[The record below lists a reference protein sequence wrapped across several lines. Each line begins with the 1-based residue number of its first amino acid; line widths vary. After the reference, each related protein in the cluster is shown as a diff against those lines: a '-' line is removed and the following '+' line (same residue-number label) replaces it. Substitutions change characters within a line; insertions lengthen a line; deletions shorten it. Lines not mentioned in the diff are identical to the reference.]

1 MKVIIKKLFK
11 NTIVFNYIRSIYWFL
26 RNKNPLLIIRKN
38 KIVSNYN
45 KDSIYLNIGGFI
57 FLKDNWRVLEYIS
70 DQYPISKKL
79 IDYNFNLLEFKPLPF
94 KNNSVDLIYSSHT
107 FEHILKKNVDF
118 YFKEIYRILKVE
130 GTFRMT
136 VPDADIIYDACK
148 RNDIDFINYLDDNNN
163 QSESDFFKSYLI
175 GPYSKTKEFKDLKK
189 INFEKLLTK
198 HELKKLPQNHSFM
211 DHKCWFNYNRA
222 MKMLIK
228 SGFKKKKIFK
238 SGYLQSKSSEMRNS
252 KFFDQTIPS
261 ASLYVECVK

>member
-1 MKVIIKKLFK
+1 MKLLIKALFR
-11 NTIVFNYIRSIYWFL
+11 NTIFFNYIRNIYWFL

-148 RNDIDFINYLDDNNN
+148 INDIDFINYLDDNNN
-163 QSESDFFKSYLI
+163 QS
-175 GPYSKTKEFKDLKK
+175 
-189 INFEKLLTK
+189 
-198 HELKKLPQNHSFM
+198 
-211 DHKCWFNYNRA
+211 
-222 MKMLIK
+222 
-228 SGFKKKKIFK
+228 
-238 SGYLQSKSSEMRNS
+238 
-252 KFFDQTIPS
+252 
-261 ASLYVECVK
+261 